1 MWSFLFIGDDA
12 SKGIAKKKLIPEME
26 QNTMQEVKMQNTLIL
41 F

>member
-1 MWSFLFIGDDA
+1 MFIGDDA
-12 SKGIAKKKLIPEME
+12 SEGIVKKKFIPEME